1 MISQL
6 EGKDYLEDT
15 LIVIKDLTISPPSGD
30 RYYCAQISSKEI
42 VNYISINMQITH
54 FYFTVLQY
62 CKNDSLF
69 LVAQPNAQLLQL
81 LFFGYT
87 NRIGS
92 IFVILGI
99 YWKNNAFV

>member
-1 MISQL
+1 VISQL

-54 FYFTVLQY
+54 FYFM
-62 CKNDSLF
+62 
-69 LVAQPNAQLLQL
+69 L